1 MYCTKCG
8 NKIDDNANFCPRC
21 GEKITRENN
30 NTPQQDMPSK
40 DKNISQ
46 EKIDLN
52 KKSIIKENNEE
63 KIDLSKCKININND
77 KVEENKGQDEFTCR
91 LCRKIH

>member
-40 DKNISQ
+40 DKI
-46 EKIDLN
+46 IT
-52 KKSIIKENNEE
+52 KKK
-63 KIDLSKCKININND
+63 
-77 KVEENKGQDEFTCR
+77 
-91 LCRKIH
+91 

>member
-30 NTPQQDMPSK
+30 N
-40 DKNISQ
+40 
-46 EKIDLN
+46 
-52 KKSIIKENNEE
+52 KK
-63 KIDLSKCKININND
+63 
-77 KVEENKGQDEFTCR
+77 
-91 LCRKIH
+91 